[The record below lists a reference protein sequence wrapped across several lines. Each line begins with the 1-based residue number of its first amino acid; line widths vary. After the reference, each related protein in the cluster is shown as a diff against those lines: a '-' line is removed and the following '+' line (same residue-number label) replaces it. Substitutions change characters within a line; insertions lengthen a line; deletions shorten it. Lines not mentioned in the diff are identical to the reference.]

1 MIKLTETLAE
11 FLYRTSLK
19 DIPNQAIDIAHEHV
33 LDCIGVTMAGST
45 DSTGRIITH
54 FVKEMGGEP
63 KASVFCGGF
72 MTSAPQAAMANGTM
86 AHALDY
92 DDDYSD
98 FTVLHPSAVV
108 LPAAFA
114 MGEVSGSSGED
125 LLEAY
130 ILGIEIAIVIGS
142 IINMEDINK
151 GWHATSTLGTLGAAA
166 ASAKILKLDTEKIK
180 IAMGIAASSSCGLR
194 QNFGTMTKPFHA
206 GNAAASGV
214 MAAMLAERNFTADKG
229 ILESPFGFLNLFS
242 SERKWESRIEMVKQ
256 LGDPFKIFSP
266 GVYIKQYPCCAGTL
280 SSIDAILHLTDKYQI
295 DPETVESVR
304 CLVHPLNVEMLSHSK
319 PKTFLQGKFSMAF
332 CLAIALLEKRVGLE
346 QFTDEKVLHRKT
358 QELMKRIEMD
368 VNPAMKGK
376 DYTPGS
382 FVKIRIRDGSEYSHI
397 VDTPEGSPKNRLTR
411 EKLMTK
417 FENCCKK
424 VISKSKTIQIEE
436 AITNLRTTE
445 NIEMLLDL
453 IR

>member
-19 DIPNQAIDIAHEHV
+19 DIPNQAVDIAHEHV
-33 LDCIGVTMAGST
+33 LDCIGVTMAGSA

>member
-11 FLYRTSLK
+11 FVCTTGLK
-19 DIPNQAIDIAHEHV
+19 DIPNQAVDIAHEHV
-33 LDCIGVTMAGST
+33 LDCIGVTIAGSA

-54 FVKEMGGEP
+54 FVKETGGEP

-72 MTSAPQAAMANGTM
+72 KTSAPQAALANGTM

-108 LPAAFA
+108 LPAALA
-114 MGEVSGSSGED
+114 MGEVSRASGED

-151 GWHATSTLGTLGAAA
+151 GWHGTSTLGTLGAAV
-166 ASAKILKLDTEKIK
+166 ASAKILKLDTEKIS

-214 MAAMLAERNFTADKG
+214 IAAMLAERNFTADKS

-242 SERKWESRIEMVKQ
+242 NEGKWESQIQMLKQ

-266 GVYIKQYPCCAGTL
+266 GVYIKQYPCCAGAL
-280 SSIDAILHLTDKYQI
+280 SSIDAILYLTDKYQI
-295 DPETVESVR
+295 DPETVESIQ
-304 CLVHPLNVEMLSHSK
+304 CLVHPLN
-319 PKTFLQGKFSMAF
+319 QGKFSMAF

-346 QFTDEKVLHRKT
+346 QFTDEKVLDPKT

-368 VNPAMKGK
+368 ADPAMKGK
-376 DYTPGS
+376 DYKPGC
-382 FVKIRIRDGSEYSHI
+382 FIKIRIRDGSEYSHT
-397 VDTPEGSPKNRLTR
+397 VDTPEGSPKSRLSR

-424 VISKSKTIQIEE
+424 VISNSKTTQIEE
-436 AITNLRTTE
+436 TITNLRTTE
-445 NIEMLLDL
+445 DIEMLLDL

>member
-11 FLYRTSLK
+11 FVYRTSLK
-19 DIPNQAIDIAHEHV
+19 DIPNQAVDIAHEHV
-33 LDCIGVTMAGST
+33 LDCIGVTMAGSA

-72 MTSAPQAAMANGTM
+72 KTSAPQAALANGTM

-108 LPAAFA
+108 LPATLA
-114 MGEVSGSSGED
+114 MGEVSGASGED

-130 ILGIEIAIVIGS
+130 ILGIEIAIVVGS
-142 IINMEDINK
+142 ILNMEDVNK

-166 ASAKILKLDTEKIK
+166 ASAKILKLDTEKIR

-206 GNAAASGV
+206 GRAAASGV
-214 MAAMLAERNFTADKG
+214 MAAMLADRNFTADKG

-242 SERKWESRIEMVKQ
+242 NEGTWESQIPMVKQ
-256 LGDPFKIFSP
+256 LGDPFKMFSP
-266 GVYIKQYPCCAGTL
+266 GVYIKQCPCCAGTL

-295 DPETVESVR
+295 DPETVESVQ
-304 CLVHPLNVEMLSHSK
+304 CLVHPLNVGMLSNSK
-319 PKTFLQGKFSMAF
+319 PKTSLQGKFSMAF

-346 QFTDEKVLHRKT
+346 QFTDEKVLDPKT

-376 DYTPGS
+376 DYKPGS
-382 FVKIRIRDGSEYSHI
+382 FVKIRIRDGLEYSHT
-397 VDTPEGSPKNRLTR
+397 VDTPEGSPKSRLSR

-424 VISKSKTIQIEE
+424 VISNSKTTQIEE
-436 AITNLRTTE
+436 TITNLRITE
-445 NIEMLLDL
+445 DIEMLLDL